1 MEGAIL
7 IPERDPLDE
16 RMLFR
21 LLFERSPIGIIIS
34 RFDGIIEHVNPA
46 ICETLGFSERELL
59 RPSKV
64 FIHPDEFDLDTS
76 ICKQLKDPSVN
87 LLTLERRF
95 IRKDGTVLYALI
107 KISAQRGEKGTL
119 TRIISQVVDLT
130 ALRERDKRIHELAY
144 SDPLTGL
151 PNRRALIE
159 TIDDWIMKHPLEPRR
174 FAILFLDLDRFKVIN
189 DVLGHNIGDQVLL
202 AVVRR
207 LKSLHHG
214 ANVLARVGGDE
225 FALLVEA
232 PGTGTVEAMVERIRQ
247 VLRQPFDVE
256 GRSLSVGVSI
266 GISCFPDDA
275 RSRSE
280 LMRNADVALHRA
292 KLDMTGSQRYAP
304 GLNRYTEDWLTVE
317 SELQQSINAGAFEI
331 FVQPVVRSTTRET
344 VYHEALLRWRHRGE
358 LKSPNAF
365 IPIAEAGGLIIDI
378 DRLVSEKAISAIAS
392 GKRSDVSRISL
403 NLSAVTLRD
412 EKIVS
417 HFKRLLRRFGIVG
430 ASVLLE
436 VTETAVLLDLEH
448 ARSTLDDFR
457 ALGIRVAIDDFGSGF
472 ASFSLLRNLR
482 FDLLKIDR
490 ALTDGI
496 GRNCAD
502 ESILEGLIG
511 LGHNLGV
518 QVVAEGVE
526 SLGQCRWLESRG
538 CDLLQGFHL
547 GIPRPLC

>member
-1 MEGAIL
+1 MESAIL

-16 RMLFR
+16 RTLFR

-34 RFDGIIEHVNPA
+34 RPDGTIQHVNPG
-46 ICETLGFSERELL
+46 ICDMLGFSQHELL
-59 RPSKV
+59 GSSNV
-64 FIHPDEFDLDTS
+64 FFHPDDVDLDAN
-76 ICKQLKDPSVN
+76 IFEQLQDPSIN
-87 LLTLERRF
+87 LLSLERRF
-95 IRKDGTVLYALI
+95 IKKDGTTLYALM
-107 KISAQRGEKGTL
+107 KISAQRDEDSALVHT
-119 TRIISQVVDLT
+119 ISQIVDLS

-151 PNRRALIE
+151 PNRRALME
-159 TIDDWIMKHPLEPRR
+159 TIDDWIMRNPLEPRR

-189 DVLGHNIGDQVLL
+189 DVLGHNVGDQVLL
-202 AVVRR
+202 AVVQR
-207 LKSLHHG
+207 LNSLYAG
-214 ANVLARVGGDE
+214 TNVLARVGGDE

-232 PGTGTVEAMVERIRQ
+232 SKTGTVEALVGRIRQ
-247 VLRQPFDVE
+247 ALRQPFDVD

-266 GISCFPDDA
+266 GISCFPEDA
-275 RSRSE
+275 KSRSE
-280 LMRNADVALHRA
+280 LVRNADVALHRA
-292 KLDMTGSQRYAP
+292 KMDMSGSQRYAP

-317 SELQQSINAGAFEI
+317 SDLQQSINGRAFEV
-331 FVQPVVRSTTRET
+331 FVQPVVESNTRET
-344 VYHEALLRWRHRGE
+344 IYHEALLRWRHRGE

-365 IPIAEAGGLIIDI
+365 IPIAEADGLIVDI

-392 GKRSDVSRISL
+392 GKRNDVSQISL

-412 EKIVS
+412 ESIVA
-417 HFKRLLRRFGIVG
+417 HFKRLLRQFRVLGS
-430 ASVLLE
+430 AVLLE

-448 ARSTLDDFR
+448 ARTTLDDFR
-457 ALGIRVAIDDFGSGF
+457 SMGIRIAIDDFGSGF

-490 ALTDGI
+490 ALTEGI
-496 GRNCAD
+496 GRNSAD

-511 LGHNLGV
+511 MGHNLGV

-526 SLGQCRWLESRG
+526 TLRQCRWLESRG

-547 GIPRPLC
+547 GVPRPFC